1 LDDNGCADYDGRND
15 ATAAEPEVWPR
26 GDEPTADP
34 GRWQMGEAFRQ
45 RMCRRC
51 LPALALLA
59 TTVSVG
65 CQVNIGGQTLP
76 SPYYQSDDVQYF
88 PAGPEFK
95 LAREAAALEAI
106 PPEPIGPGALKPG
119 WTEPKWR

>member
-1 LDDNGCADYDGRND
+1 MGD
-15 ATAAEPEVWPR
+15 AVYR
-26 GDEPTADP
+26 SL
-34 GRWQMGEAFRQ
+34 Q
-45 RMCRRC
+45 RRF
-51 LPALALLA
+51 LPAAAVLCMAA
-59 TTVSVG
+59 SVG

-95 LAREAAALEAI
+95 LANEAAALEAAQPELI
-106 PPEPIGPGALKPG
+106 PPGEARRPG